1 MRSKNLVQNEFQK
14 VFEESRKALLED
26 TPSEKIGFFERI
38 KNRFFLRKV
47 VRSIRKTSKQWDDL
61 LRPFTIPHAEM
72 GEIWGGC
79 PAIPHE
85 RGTL

>member
-1 MRSKNLVQNEFQK
+1 MRSKNLVQDEFQK
-14 VFEESRKALLED
+14 VLDESKKGLFEE

-38 KNRFFLRKV
+38 KNRSFLRKV

-72 GEIWGGC
+72 GE
-79 PAIPHE
+79 
-85 RGTL
+85 RSL

>member
-1 MRSKNLVQNEFQK
+1 MRSKNLVQNEFQTAFNESCK
-14 VFEESRKALLED
+14 AILEE

-38 KNRFFLRKV
+38 KNRLFLRKV

-72 GEIWGGC
+72 GEKG
-79 PAIPHE
+79 
-85 RGTL
+85 R

>member
-1 MRSKNLVQNEFQK
+1 MKSKKLVHDEFQTSLD
-14 VFEESRKALLED
+14 ESVKLLFD
-26 TPSEKIGFFERI
+26 DLPSEKIGFIESL
-38 KNRFFLRKV
+38 KNRVFLRKV
-47 VRSIRKTSKQWDDL
+47 VRSIQKTSKQWDDL

-85 RGTL
+85 GGTL

>member
-14 VFEESRKALLED
+14 VFEESQKELFEGSQ
-26 TPSEKIGFFERI
+26 SEKIGFFERI
-38 KNRFFLRKV
+38 KNRLFLRKV

-72 GEIWGGC
+72 GE
-79 PAIPHE
+79 
-85 RGTL
+85 RSL

>member
-14 VFEESRKALLED
+14 VFEESRKALFED

-38 KNRFFLRKV
+38 QNRLFLRKL

-61 LRPFTIPHAEM
+61 LRPFTIPHA
-72 GEIWGGC
+72 
-79 PAIPHE
+79 
-85 RGTL
+85 